1 MPGRF
6 FYGLFSLRSKMPIT
20 TSLLSFSILFMT
32 PSSISLFVSH
42 IEPSPPKTNPRRIER
57 YKQFGH
63 TSTCC
68 FPEYETGAI

>member
-1 MPGRF
+1 MVF
-6 FYGLFSLRSKMPIT
+6 FPWLQVPIT
-20 TSLLSFSILFMT
+20 ISLLSSSILFMT

-42 IEPSPPKTNPRRIER
+42 LEPSASKTYPRRITG

-68 FPEYETGAI
+68 FLEYETAAI